1 MSDEGHWSMAEY
13 KDSYEAFERA
23 SARKS
28 QQVYRLRLY
37 VSGASR
43 SSLQA
48 VANIKQF
55 CHQYLDGQYEL
66 EVIDLYQQPELASQE
81 QLVFAPTLVK
91 TSPLPVRRL
100 VGTLSNSHDVMRL
113 LDVYAAQ

>member
-1 MSDEGHWSMAEY
+1 MAEY
-13 KDSYEAFERA
+13 IDSYEEFERA

-43 SSLQA
+43 SSLLA
-48 VANIKQF
+48 VANIKHF
-55 CHQYLDGQYEL
+55 CHQYLDGRYEL
-66 EVIDLYQQPELASQE
+66 EVIDLYQQPELAAQD

-91 TSPLPVRRL
+91 TFPPPVRKL
-100 VGTLSNSHDVMRL
+100 IGTLSDSHDVMRL